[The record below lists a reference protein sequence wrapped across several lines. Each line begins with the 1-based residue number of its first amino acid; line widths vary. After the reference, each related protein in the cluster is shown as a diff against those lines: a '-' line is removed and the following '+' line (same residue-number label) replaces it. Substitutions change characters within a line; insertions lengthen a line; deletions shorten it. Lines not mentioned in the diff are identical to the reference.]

1 MTDIALKYYQ
11 LDSSSKKEVV
21 DFLDFLLARN
31 VKSTKH
37 RMTDY
42 KKKIL
47 KVSVWSDSD
56 INLMI
61 QNQQNTN
68 QDN

>member
-31 VKSTKH
+31 VKSTKN

-61 QNQQNTN
+61 QNPH
-68 QDN
+68 

>member
-31 VKSTKH
+31 VKSTKN